1 MASHPP
7 SKPRVDDAEDD
18 LEDLDDVIS
27 QFTPNQKTGGSAP
40 PSSGEGGVSKVTLSV
55 PASLPT
61 SSTRTGQ
68 TRPRHN
74 TRVDSEPPTKKGK
87 SGGGLAATTE
97 EDEIADTFAKE
108 LSKGMESLMRELV
121 SPDKGEGSADA
132 PVDEEAMKKAWEDML
147 VNGMNGLMSDPES
160 SLGKE
165 ASGSTSDGKGDFQSK
180 IRQTMNKMK
189 EGESNLQGDTS
200 NPDFE
205 SFMAELT
212 SSLKGESGGDSEEE
226 LAGFIENMMTQ
237 LMSKEILYDPLQE
250 LSQKL
255 PDYIK
260 TNSATLPK
268 ADVERYELQLASV
281 RRIVSVF
288 DDPGYNE
295 SDSQTQLKIVEMMTE
310 MQSYGSPPQELMG
323 DLPAA
328 FGQDGSPDGCT
339 IA

>member
-7 SKPRVDDAEDD
+7 SKTRVDDAEDD

-40 PSSGEGGVSKVTLSV
+40 PSSGEGSVSKVTLSA

-165 ASGSTSDGKGDFQSK
+165 ASGSTSDGKG
-180 IRQTMNKMK
+180 
-189 EGESNLQGDTS
+189 
-200 NPDFE
+200 
-205 SFMAELT
+205 T
-212 SSLKGESGGDSEEE
+212 SSRKSADDEQDEGGRVESTDE
-226 LAGFIENMMTQ
+226 FRNT
-237 LMSKEILYDPLQE
+237 
-250 LSQKL
+250 
-255 PDYIK
+255 
-260 TNSATLPK
+260 PK

-310 MQSYGSPPQELMG
+310 VGCYSSLTAQALTRFNADAIVWSPPQELMG

>member
-27 QFTPNQKTGGSAP
+27 QFTPNQKTGASAP
-40 PSSGEGGVSKVTLSV
+40 SSSGQDGVSKATLSA
-55 PASLPT
+55 PAHLPT
-61 SSTRTGQ
+61 ASTRTGP

-74 TRVDSEPPTKKGK
+74 TRVDPEPPTKQGK
-87 SGGGLAATTE
+87 PGGGLAATTE

-160 SLGKE
+160 SLGKD
-165 ASGSTSDGKGDFQSK
+165 AGGSTSGGKEDFQSK

-189 EGESNLQGDTS
+189 EGESNLQGDAS

-212 SSLKGESGGDSEEE
+212 SSLKGESGDSEEE

-255 PDYIK
+255 PEYIK

-295 SDSQTQLKIVEMMTE
+295 GDSQTQLKIVEMMTE